1 MSDHNPITSPGN
13 VLDFWFGAPG
23 SPEFGAPRPAWFRQ
37 SDDFDAEIKTR
48 FGQAVEA
55 ALTDGLEDWRQDI
68 DGRLALILLLDQ
80 FPRNIFRGTAKM
92 FAGDP
97 RARSVAAKAIAA
109 GADKTLLPV
118 QQTFLYLPFEHS
130 EDAQDQAYSVQLFEA
145 MPDDVAEK
153 ANWLDYAIR
162 HKAII
167 DRFAR
172 FPHRNEV
179 LGRLSTPQEVEFL
192 QEPDSGF

>member
-1 MSDHNPITSPGN
+1 MADHNPITSPRD

-23 SPEFGAPRPAWFRQ
+23 SSEFGAARPAWFRQ

-55 ALTDGLEDWRQDI
+55 ALTDGFEDWRQDI
-68 DGRLALILLLDQ
+68 DGTLALILLLDQ
-80 FPRNIFRGTAKM
+80 YPRNIFRGTAKM

-97 RARSVAAKAIAA
+97 RARSVAAKAIAD
-109 GADKTLLPV
+109 GADKTLLAV
-118 QQTFLYLPFEHS
+118 QQTFLFLPFEHS
-130 EDAQDQAYSVQLFEA
+130 EDAEDQAYSVQLFEA
-145 MPDDVAEK
+145 MPEVAEK
-153 ANWLDYAIR
+153 ANWLAYARR

-172 FPHRNEV
+172 FPQRNEV
-179 LGRLSTPQEVEFL
+179 LGRSSTPEEIDFL
-192 QEPDSGF
+192 KQSDSGF

>member
-1 MSDHNPITSPGN
+1 MADHNPITSPRN

-23 SPEFGAPRPAWFRQ
+23 SSEFGAPRPAWFRQ

-55 ALTDGLEDWRQDI
+55 ALADGLDDWCQDI
-68 DGRLALILLLDQ
+68 DGTLALILLLDQ

-92 FAGDP
+92 FAGDS
-97 RARSVAAKAIAA
+97 RARSVAAKAIAV

-130 EDAQDQAYSVQLFEA
+130 EDAEDQAYCVQLFEA
-145 MPDDVAEK
+145 LPDDVAEK

-162 HKAII
+162 HQAII
-167 DRFAR
+167 NRFAR

-179 LGRLSTPQEVEFL
+179 LGRPSTPQEVEFL
-192 QEPDSGF
+192 KQPDSGF